1 MNEYAQEEQRG
12 IWVLRLKQLNSILL
26 HMGQIAS
33 FQKMLYFF
41 LIKKQSGKKKKKKQS
56 IDKILRYI
64 QILKM

>member
-41 LIKKQSGKKKKKKQS
+41 LIKKLSGKKKKKKQS

>member
-33 FQKMLYFF
+33 FQKMLYFS
-41 LIKKQSGKKKKKKQS
+41 LIKKQSGKKKRS
-56 IDKILRYI
+56 SLYDKILRYI